1 MILLESNAAEIMRR
15 LARMPA
21 KMRGGVVQGL
31 RRALLGL
38 EGKVTAGADLKWRRG
53 GAGLQ
58 GRLTSYARADGM
70 LGVDAAIGF
79 RKRRGFPYELAQE
92 FGATARA
99 GGAMA
104 IPVSPLARRLSD
116 RGIGPRQS
124 GLPLFRPKGT
134 NVLLEYRGHYKRK
147 AGYREQPLHYV
158 LVRSIK
164 PRLNFIK
171 TVTANLR
178 DVSRGIVD
186 GTASAARETA

>member
-1 MILLESNAAEIMRR
+1 MAILETNAAEIMRR
-15 LARMPA
+15 MARMPA
-21 KMRGGVVQGL
+21 KVRGGVAKGL
-31 RRALLGL
+31 RRSLLAL

-58 GRLTSYARADGM
+58 GRLTSYARLDGVHN
-70 LGVDAAIGF
+70 VDAAIGF

-92 FGATARA
+92 FGATAKA
-99 GGAMA
+99 GKAMA

-134 NVLLEYRGHYKRK
+134 NVLLEYRGRFKRK
-147 AGYREQPLHYV
+147 AGFREQPLHYV
-158 LVRSIK
+158 LVKSIK
-164 PRLNFIK
+164 PRLNFTK

-178 DVSRGIVD
+178 DVSRAIVD
-186 GTASAARETA
+186 GAAAAARDKA